1 MMLVVR
7 LTSWV
12 ILSENLREGNMKECD
27 ICGCEVEEQYSLCG
41 ECYAENNPEDEDR
54 EEPEEYEDEEEGLI

>member
-1 MMLVVR
+1 
-7 LTSWV
+7 
-12 ILSENLREGNMKECD
+12 MKECD